1 MDKIIKPALLRAM
14 AAAAAVLGLLNAPAA
29 WGQSYPDRPIRFLVG
44 FAAGGGGDIM
54 ARMVGQKLG
63 EALGQQVIVENRP
76 GASGNIAA
84 EAVARAPANGY
95 TVLLVAPPHALNSSL
110 YRKMTY
116 DPIKDFTA
124 VIGFASV
131 PLILNIHP
139 SLPAKSVK
147 ELIALAKS
155 RPGELTFSSGG
166 SGTFEHLSGELLKQ
180 VAEINITHVPYKG
193 SSASLTDLVSGQI
206 SMGFNSLPSVINY
219 IKGQRLR
226 PLANSDVKRSAV
238 LPDVPTMAEAGF
250 PGFEIV
256 TWYGMVAPAGTPRE
270 VITRLNTEIARI
282 LDMPDT
288 KERLASLGAQPMGGS
303 PDQFDAYIKSESVK
317 FGKIVR
323 ALNLQV
329 D

>member
-1 MDKIIKPALLRAM
+1 MPFCRTLLKAKIITVSLLV
-14 AAAAAVLGLLNAPAA
+14 AAAASAQG
-29 WGQSYPDRPIRFLVG
+29 YPDRPIRFLVG
-44 FAAGGGGDIM
+44 FAAGGGGDIT
-54 ARMVGQKLG
+54 ARIVAQKLS

-76 GASGNIAA
+76 GASGNIAG
-84 EAVARAPANGY
+84 EAAARAPANGY
-95 TVLLVAPPHALNSSL
+95 TLLFAAPPHALNGSL

-116 DPIKDFTA
+116 DPIKDFTG
-124 VIGFASV
+124 VIGFASL

-147 ELIALAKS
+147 DLVALAKS

-180 VAEINITHVPYKG
+180 VAEIDITHVPYKG
-193 SSASLTDLVSGQI
+193 SGASVTDLVSGQI
-206 SMGFNSLPSVINY
+206 SMGFNSLPSVISY

-226 PLANSDVKRSAV
+226 PLANTDAKRSPV

-250 PGFEIV
+250 PDFEIV

-282 LDMPDT
+282 LELPDT

-303 PDQFDAYIKSESVK
+303 AEQFDAYIKSESVK